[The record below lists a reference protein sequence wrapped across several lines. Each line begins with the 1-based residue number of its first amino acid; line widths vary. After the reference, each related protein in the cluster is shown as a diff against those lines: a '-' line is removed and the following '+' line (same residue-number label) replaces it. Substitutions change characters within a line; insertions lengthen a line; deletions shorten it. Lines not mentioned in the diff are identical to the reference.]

1 MLLLAYFLTL
11 KTNNAAVPCDICKC
25 DSVGKAT
32 CSFEWERQLYTQ
44 AGEQQRDS
52 NYRAGIHGCFKWRPC

>member
-1 MLLLAYFLTL
+1 VVHVVCHLVTSAS
-11 KTNNAAVPCDICKC
+11 V

-32 CSFEWERQLYTQ
+32 CSFEAEGRLYRQ

-52 NYRAGIHGCFKWRPC
+52 D